1 LPLTYSLFAPE
12 TVCLRDKRLPALFK
26 KTKMGINLVI
36 YFSLLFFLSELILK
50 IKKRS
55 GKNETKVKNDKKSLI
70 FFWVAI
76 PLSLTVGFFTAD
88 YHQWTA
94 FNDAVAILGIGI
106 FFLGIILRW
115 ISIVQL
121 DKGFTVDVAIT
132 KNHNLKTDGMYRH
145 VRHPSYLGL
154 FLICFGLSVS
164 MNSLLS
170 MAVISVSI
178 LAALIYRIKVEETT
192 LIEEFGDTY
201 TDYMKKTSRL
211 IPGLY

>member
-1 LPLTYSLFAPE
+1 MLLTYSLIAPE
-12 TVCLRDKRLPALFK
+12 TVCLSDERLPALFT
-26 KTKMGINLVI
+26 KTKMGINIVI

-55 GKNETKVKNDKKSLI
+55 RKNETKVKNDQKSLI

-76 PLSLTVGFFTAD
+76 PLALTVGFFTAD
-88 YHQWTA
+88 YHPWTV

-132 KNHNLKTDGMYRH
+132 KDHHLKTDGMYRH

-164 MNSLLS
+164 MNSILS
-170 MAVISVSI
+170 MAVITVSI
-178 LAALIYRIKVEETT
+178 FAALLYRIRIEEMT
-192 LIEEFGDTY
+192 LVEEFGDRY
-201 TDYMKKTSRL
+201 TDYMKKTFRL